1 MNKKKTLNEI
11 NKNLK
16 PRKIIKAI
24 LIILSCSYI
33 IILTFD
39 NMNLLKNPLIRESYT
54 SYLKNEVEKSL
65 INLKGV
71 DLWVKKDNIDIFADK
86 TDNENLEARQNNID
100 FITKPD
106 NIVKSLLKGKLI
118 SSYFSYGADI
128 YDSIIHYKVPY
139 KVRLVDDIIPI
150 RHENYWGD
158 VWYTYKEKYHTE
170 TWVSHRTKIKPIKY
184 DYYYSLSVY
193 DLSNKYSFFKNEKK
207 LTENLFENIYRHM
220 TAPKWYFYPNF
231 CWKNK
236 NDSTKAMSHITYNK
250 NGEKLLQ
257 SVFIA
262 NKKAYLLEVCANY
275 ELKERANYILSNLT
289 TNSPKET
296 RNSIQ
301 NKLYQKNAIFFICIL
316 IYLSAMFLRKRHI
329 NNKISYKLLCYTSI
343 TTLITFCLI
352 VNEWHLIYTNYLIY
366 DNYFKLIIFTL
377 ILNLLI
383 INFTFI
389 AYLHKKCKKE
399 YTYDFLLPKFI
410 TWYFNKRKTLESER
424 KLYTAIVCY
433 PLFILGVLPFGIII
447 FVFYA
452 LPISIIFV
460 IITELKVLITW
471 INNKEIKQQNDI
483 PFLNYYLILDVPTTA
498 AKDTI
503 KNKTLNWYIENK
515 KDVNNNNRA
524 QVYEAYKV
532 LTSNYLRPMYD
543 AELESYTKAETYENY
558 IFKNKLLQYHIET
571 IRKEVHTPSTNFART
586 INKMLISLIIF
597 LFILILFFLPK
608 KEATK
613 SKTRIIDPEVKQ
625 IIEEEKEELR
635 EFYE

>member
-1 MNKKKTLNEI
+1 M
-11 NKNLK
+11 
-16 PRKIIKAI
+16 
-24 LIILSCSYI
+24 
-33 IILTFD
+33 
-39 NMNLLKNPLIRESYT
+39 
-54 SYLKNEVEKSL
+54 
-65 INLKGV
+65 
-71 DLWVKKDNIDIFADK
+71 
-86 TDNENLEARQNNID
+86 
-100 FITKPD
+100 
-106 NIVKSLLKGKLI
+106 
-118 SSYFSYGADI
+118 
-128 YDSIIHYKVPY
+128 
-139 KVRLVDDIIPI
+139 
-150 RHENYWGD
+150 
-158 VWYTYKEKYHTE
+158 
-170 TWVSHRTKIKPIKY
+170 
-184 DYYYSLSVY
+184 
-193 DLSNKYSFFKNEKK
+193 
-207 LTENLFENIYRHM
+207 
-220 TAPKWYFYPNF
+220 
-231 CWKNK
+231 
-236 NDSTKAMSHITYNK
+236 
-250 NGEKLLQ
+250 
-257 SVFIA
+257 
-262 NKKAYLLEVCANY
+262 
-275 ELKERANYILSNLT
+275 
-289 TNSPKET
+289 
-296 RNSIQ
+296 
-301 NKLYQKNAIFFICIL
+301 
-316 IYLSAMFLRKRHI
+316 
-329 NNKISYKLLCYTSI
+329 
-343 TTLITFCLI
+343 
-352 VNEWHLIYTNYLIY
+352 
-366 DNYFKLIIFTL
+366 
-377 ILNLLI
+377 
-383 INFTFI
+383 
-389 AYLHKKCKKE
+389 
-399 YTYDFLLPKFI
+399 
-410 TWYFNKRKTLESER
+410 
-424 KLYTAIVCY
+424 
-433 PLFILGVLPFGIII
+433 GVLPFGIII